1 MALSVHLRSYVC
13 DFIFLGG
20 LYMSEGLALCSS
32 AKMQPIRDLIAK
44 VAATNTTLLLR
55 GESGVGKEV
64 VARAIHKA
72 SPRAH
77 RQFLKVNCAALPGEL
92 LESELFGHEKGAF
105 TGAYRQKPGKFEAAD
120 QGTLLLDEIGEMP
133 QRLQAKLLHVL
144 QDGEFSRVGGEKIIG
159 TDVRLIASTNRD
171 LETAMRAHQF
181 REDLYYRLN
190 VIEIRI
196 PPLRESREEIPV
208 LVGHFLTQF
217 NSQYGRKIEIPS
229 ETMRV
234 FVEYHWPGNI
244 RELENAVK
252 RVVVLGT
259 HRTVHQEIA
268 ATLGRGPRPAV
279 TTAAVTAT
287 INPEQMISL
296 KDIARQAARD
306 AERVAIKEVL
316 DRVHW
321 NRAKAAR
328 LLQISY
334 KALLY
339 KIVQC
344 GLITPEERA
353 ERESSREVVA
363 S

>member
-1 MALSVHLRSYVC
+1 MTREGEPTDMSDAL
-13 DFIFLGG
+13 LG
-20 LYMSEGLALCSS
+20 LCNSGR
-32 AKMQPIRDLIAK
+32 MQPIRDLVSK
-44 VAATNTTLLLR
+44 VAVTNTTVLLR
-55 GESGVGKEV
+55 GESGVGKEI

-72 SPRAH
+72 SPRAG

-133 QRLQAKLLHVL
+133 LRLQAKLLHVL
-144 QDGEFSRVGGEKIIG
+144 QDGEFSRVGGEKIID
-159 TDVRLIASTNRD
+159 TDVRLIAATNRD
-171 LETAMRAHQF
+171 LEASMRIHQF

-196 PPLRESREEIPV
+196 PPLRERREEIPV
-208 LVGHFLTQF
+208 LVDHFVGKF
-217 NSQYGRKIEIPS
+217 NAQYGRTVDVPA
-229 ETMRV
+229 ETLRA
-234 FVEYHWPGNI
+234 FVEYQWPGNI

-252 RVVVLGT
+252 RIVVLGSA
-259 HRTVHQEIA
+259 RPVHVEIISN
-268 ATLGRGPRPAV
+268 LNGSRPA
-279 TTAAVTAT
+279 AVRPGGGVALEARP
-287 INPEQMISL
+287 NPDAPISL
-296 KDIARQAARD
+296 KDIARRAARD
-306 AERVAIKEVL
+306 AERVAIKDVL
-316 DRVHW
+316 DQVHW

-344 GLITPEERA
+344 GLVVHDTDKEERPK
-353 ERESSREVVA
+353 EVMA

>member
-1 MALSVHLRSYVC
+1 
-13 DFIFLGG
+13 
-20 LYMSEGLALCSS
+20 MSEGLSLCTSS
-32 AKMQPIRDLIAK
+32 KMQAIRELIAK
-44 VAATNTTLLLR
+44 VAATNTTVLLR
-55 GESGVGKEV
+55 GESGVGKEI
-64 VARAIHKA
+64 VARAIHRA

-120 QGTLLLDEIGEMP
+120 GGTLLLDEIGEMP
-133 QRLQAKLLHVL
+133 LRLQAKLLHVL

-171 LETAMRAHQF
+171 LEAAMRSHQF

-196 PPLRESREEIPV
+196 PPLRERREEIPA
-208 LVGHFLTQF
+208 LVDHFLGKF
-217 NSQYGRKIEIPS
+217 NAQYGRKVEVPS
-229 ETMRV
+229 DTLRV
-234 FVEYHWPGNI
+234 FLEYHWPGNV

-252 RVVVLGT
+252 RIVVLGSP
-259 HRTVHQEIA
+259 RSVHQELA
-268 ATLGRGPRPAV
+268 AALGRSPRAPGAGPAM
-279 TTAAVTAT
+279 AAVA
-287 INPEQMISL
+287 PDQVISL
-296 KDIARQAARD
+296 KEIARQAARD

-344 GLITPEERA
+344 GLVTPEDRVDT
-353 ERESSREVVA
+353 SRNGAATVEAPQDEAVA